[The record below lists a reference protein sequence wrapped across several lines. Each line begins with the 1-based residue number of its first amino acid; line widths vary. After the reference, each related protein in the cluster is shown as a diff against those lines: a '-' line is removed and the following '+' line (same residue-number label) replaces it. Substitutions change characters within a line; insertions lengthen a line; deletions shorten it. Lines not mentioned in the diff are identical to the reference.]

1 MKQKFSTSWI
11 SSIQVRKQ
19 RKYRYN
25 APLHLRHK
33 FLSANLSKELRKK
46 YGKRN
51 VPLRKDDEVLVMRGK
66 FSKKKGK
73 ILLVNL
79 KTSKVKIIGLTRKKV
94 DGTEINVP
102 FDPSNLQI
110 IDLNLDD
117 KKRLKDIKREE
128 KKIDERKEE
137 VKQELEK
144 KNVSIKSE
152 SK

>member
-11 SSIQVRKQ
+11 SSVQVRKQ

-46 YGKRN
+46 YNKRN

-79 KTSKVKIIGLTRKKV
+79 KISKVKIVGLTRKKV
-94 DGTEINVP
+94 DGTDVNVS

-110 IDLNLDD
+110 INLNLEDI
-117 KKRLKDIKREE
+117 KRLKDIKREE
-128 KKIDERKEE
+128 KKIEEKKEE
-137 VKQELEK
+137 VKKELEK
-144 KNVSIKSE
+144 KNVSVKSE